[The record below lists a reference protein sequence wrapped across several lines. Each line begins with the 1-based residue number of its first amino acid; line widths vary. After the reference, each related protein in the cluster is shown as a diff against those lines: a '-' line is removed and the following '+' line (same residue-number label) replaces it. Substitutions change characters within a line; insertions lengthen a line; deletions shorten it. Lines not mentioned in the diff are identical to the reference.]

1 MKVLVTGAAGFIG
14 SHLCERLLEKGHR
27 VVGLD
32 NFDPFYRRS
41 FKEDNLAAA
50 RKNPDFEF
58 HETDILDCHNLWE
71 IMEDCGPEGPD
82 VVVHLAALAGVR
94 PSLIHPER
102 YQKVNVEGTLNV
114 LKEMRRAACQ
124 KLVFASSS
132 SVYGARSEV
141 PFHEADPCGHP
152 ISPYAATKRAGEL
165 LCYTYSHLYN
175 IEATC
180 LRFFTVFG
188 PRQRPEMAV
197 AKFTK
202 AVAQDR
208 PITLFGDGSS
218 ERDYTYIDDIID
230 GTMAAVENDLPGF
243 RIYNL
248 GGSRTRTLLGL
259 VQAIED
265 ALGKKAKKE
274 LENDQ
279 PGDVPI
285 TYANVER
292 AEADLGYSPKT
303 TLEEGLARYVEW
315 AGEKGRLAD

>member
-50 RKNPDFEF
+50 RENPGFEL
-58 HETDILDCHNLWE
+58 HETDILDCHTLWE
-71 IMEDCGPEGPD
+71 IMEGCGPEGPD

-141 PFHEADPCGHP
+141 PFHEEDPCGHP

-197 AKFTK
+197 AKFTR
-202 AVAQDR
+202 AVARDR

-285 TYANVER
+285 TYADVER
-292 AEADLGYSPKT
+292 AGAELGYSPKI